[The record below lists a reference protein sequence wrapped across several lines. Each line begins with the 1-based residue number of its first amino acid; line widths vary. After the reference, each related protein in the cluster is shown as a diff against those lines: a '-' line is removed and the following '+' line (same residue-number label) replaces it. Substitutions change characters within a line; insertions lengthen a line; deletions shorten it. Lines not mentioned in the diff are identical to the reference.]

1 MCTILVHLL
10 YSAGIPDFRSG
21 MNTVLDTGPGV
32 WELRDKKQGLTEKQK
47 TDLKKKIRKDLVKV
61 SLTISILLILLVAEI
76 L

>member
-10 YSAGIPDFRSG
+10 CSAGIPDFRSG

-61 SLTISILLILLVAEI
+61 SLTIFYLFNFTSC
-76 L
+76 